1 MLLFGDSYHVSM
13 NSKTGIVFSA
23 AAITAIVLLV
33 GSGSLL
39 PGHQA
44 LAYHY
49 SYHYHYHYGHGH
61 GSIHV
66 GKTVVTPRGI
76 YHKGVTVHRH

>member
-1 MLLFGDSYHVSM
+1 VLLFGDSYHVSM
-13 NSKTGIVFSA
+13 NSKTGIVFGA
-23 AAITAIVLLV
+23 AAITAIVLLF

-49 SYHYHYHYGHGH
+49 SYHYHYHYQDLFMLA
-61 GSIHV
+61 
-66 GKTVVTPRGI
+66 RL
-76 YHKGVTVHRH
+76 

>member
-1 MLLFGDSYHVSM
+1 VLLFGDSYHVSM

-23 AAITAIVLLV
+23 AAITAIVLLF

-49 SYHYHYHYGHGH
+49 SYLMRVMRVAVP
-61 GSIHV
+61 I
-66 GKTVVTPRGI
+66 TMPMIPVTMIP
-76 YHKGVTVHRH
+76 VTRMMSEEIRER